1 MSFVKK
7 GLKLI
12 VDILTFLVFIVL
24 IVIIFAKFKM
34 MISGNDY
41 FELAGYSVFSVK
53 TGSMAPA
60 INQNDVIL
68 VKSQDYYEMGDIIT
82 YKEEKSYIT
91 HRIISV
97 RGHDIITQG
106 DANNAKDSSITD
118 DMVIGK
124 VVKIYSNLGVWQ
136 KVVTTPKIIIM
147 IFVTLMLFDIAFSYK
162 GIRRKQNIKIA
173 DRISD
178 IAFEKVLN
186 IENAPK
192 LTKKEIKV
200 LKDKAEQVKKGGD
213 VVFDKKEKQFV
224 NYTIRLDLGELK
236 KEIDENVNGDI

>member
-24 IVIIFAKFKM
+24 IVIIFAKLKM

-162 GIRRKQNIKIA
+162 GIRRRQNIKIA